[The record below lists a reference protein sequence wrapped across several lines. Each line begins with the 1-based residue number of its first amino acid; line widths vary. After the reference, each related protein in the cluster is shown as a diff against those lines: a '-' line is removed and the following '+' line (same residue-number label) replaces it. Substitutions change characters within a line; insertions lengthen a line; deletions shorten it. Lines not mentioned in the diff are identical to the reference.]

1 MSISKFKKMS
11 KLKPYSFMP
20 AGGFPSF
27 MKKKENKKPGRL
39 LMSISPMGFLSY
51 KKETK
56 NFYYSLYLFVLLS
69 LSTILSLIL

>member
-1 MSISKFKKMS
+1 
-11 KLKPYSFMP
+11 MP

-39 LMSISPMGFLSY
+39 LRYISPMGFLSY

-56 NFYYSLYLFVLLS
+56 NFYYSLYSLVLES
-69 LSTILSLIL
+69 LSTILSFTLYELPIILIICE